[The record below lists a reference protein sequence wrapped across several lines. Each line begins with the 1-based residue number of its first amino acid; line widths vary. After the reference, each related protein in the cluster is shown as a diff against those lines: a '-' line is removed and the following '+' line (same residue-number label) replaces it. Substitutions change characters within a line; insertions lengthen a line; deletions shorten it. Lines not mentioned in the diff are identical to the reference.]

1 MILLQE
7 NAVNNVVLS
16 LREVSTLTSPY
27 YVFVFTNDDTGVSKI
42 FTGIDISTNV
52 VRYNEFNIE
61 VNPVED
67 LEDSVV
73 DLEKGFY
80 KYKIYTTAV
89 QNDLDLSNVE
99 GLVESGKVYVDGDE
113 LLVKAF
119 YSGGNNT
126 KVVYNG

>member
-113 LLVKAF
+113 QLVKSF